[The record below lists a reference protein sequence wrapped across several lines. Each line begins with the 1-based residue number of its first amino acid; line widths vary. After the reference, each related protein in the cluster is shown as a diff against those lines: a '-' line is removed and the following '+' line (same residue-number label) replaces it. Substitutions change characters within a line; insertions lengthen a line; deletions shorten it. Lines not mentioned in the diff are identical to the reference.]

1 MDERQK
7 QFLAAVY
14 AVQGETGRAHVL
26 DIAERLGLDI
36 INHKE
41 DRDLYQETTLGL
53 RDAGY
58 LDCLANNYGVTCGI
72 VRLTPQ
78 GHSNSAI

>member
-1 MDERQK
+1 MDEQQK
-7 QFLAAVY
+7 RVLEAVY
-14 AVQGETGRAHVL
+14 AVQGETERAHVL

-36 INHKE
+36 INNKG

-53 RDAGY
+53 RDTGY

-72 VRLTPQ
+72 VRLTPY
-78 GHSNSAI
+78 GVRLLGS